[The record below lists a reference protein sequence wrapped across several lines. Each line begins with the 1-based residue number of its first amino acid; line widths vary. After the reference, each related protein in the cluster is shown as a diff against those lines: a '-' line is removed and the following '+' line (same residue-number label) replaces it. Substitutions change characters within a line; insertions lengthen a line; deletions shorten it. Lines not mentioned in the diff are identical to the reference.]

1 MVFSRL
7 ISAFIFFVS
16 VSLFCPCNASAQ
28 AEAAQMPPKHEVRA
42 VWLTTIGGL
51 DWPRSYAQSPASV
64 AKQKA
69 ELTAILDQLCHAG
82 INTVLFQ
89 TRIRGTVIYPS
100 AIEPWDGCC
109 SGSPGRSPGYDPL
122 EFAIKEC
129 HRRGMEI
136 QAWIVAIPAGKWN
149 GLGCKTLR
157 RKHPQMMKRIGSDGF
172 IDPQSPQAAPYIASI
187 CREITERYD
196 IDGIHLD
203 YIRYP
208 ETWNVKPSMRDAA
221 RRNIT
226 AIVRKAR
233 NEVKALKPWV
243 KLSCSPIGKHAD
255 LNRYSSRG
263 WNAFDKGCQPAQR
276 WLSEGIMDQLY
287 PMMYFRGDNFYPFV
301 MDWIENA
308 AGRTVAPGLGAY
320 LLSPREA
327 DWPPEDIQREL
338 SLLRTL
344 KTGFA
349 LFRAKFFI
357 DDTKGIYRFAANQIC
372 NYATLVPPMTW
383 ACRTAPEAPQN
394 ISIARSAGTE
404 TLTWTAPRHIQ
415 DGGILYNVYAS
426 PTFPVDIND
435 PRNLIAVRLDRQEA
449 SLKPSAAMNYAVTAV
464 NRYGIESRP
473 AATRGKAKQSKPTGF
488 IHNDGHSMTLPPK
501 SGAVNADFILIE
513 NMRGQVVMSVPWN
526 GRITDISRLKNG
538 LYKVKTVNRRNIIHS
553 YGVLLVNR
561 EETNLSEL

>member
-1 MVFSRL
+1 MVLSRL
-7 ISAFIFFVS
+7 ILTFLFFVS
-16 VSLFCPCNASAQ
+16 AFLSYPYNASGQ
-28 AEAAQMPPKHEVRA
+28 AEAVPMPPKHEVRA

-69 ELTAILDQLCHAG
+69 ELTAILDKLCHAG

-109 SGSPGRSPGYDPL
+109 SGTPGRSLGYDPL
-122 EFAIKEC
+122 EFAINEC

-157 RKHPQMMKRIGSDGF
+157 RKHPKMMKRIGADGF

-226 AIVRKAR
+226 AIVRKAH

-263 WNAFDKGCQPAQR
+263 WNAFDKGCQPAQQ

-308 AGRTVAPGLGAY
+308 AGRTVVPGLGVY
-320 LLSPREA
+320 LLSPHEA
-327 DWPPEDIQREL
+327 GWPPEDIQREI
-338 SLLRTL
+338 SFLRTL
-344 KTGFA
+344 KTGLA
-349 LFRAKFFI
+349 LFRAKFFL
-357 DDTKGIYRFAANQIC
+357 DDTKGIYRFTANQISS
-372 NYATLVPPMTW
+372 YAALVPPMTW

-394 ISIARSAGTE
+394 ISITRSAGTE
-404 TLTWTAPRHIQ
+404 TLTWAAPRHVP

-426 PTFPVDIND
+426 PTFPVDTND
-435 PRNLIAVRLDRQEA
+435 PRNLIAVRLDRMDITFQPA
-449 SLKPSAAMNYAVTAV
+449 RTMNYAITSV
-464 NRYGIESRP
+464 NRYGLESRP
-473 AATRGKAKQSKPTGF
+473 AATRGKAKQGKPTGF
-488 IHNDGHSMTLPPK
+488 LPNNGRSMTLPPK
-501 SGAVNADFILIE
+501 RGAIDTDFILIE
-513 NMRGQVVMSVPWN
+513 NMRGQVVMSAPWN
-526 GRITDISRLKNG
+526 SSSADISQLKNG
-538 LYKVKTVNRRNIIHS
+538 LYKVKSVNRRNITHCL
-553 YGVLLVNR
+553 GELLVNR
-561 EETNLSEL
+561 DKTN